1 MQVAEESVTTL
12 ESKVREPSST
22 VCRQPNPPPPPSE
35 TACGLRRRV
44 CACVQLAEAES
55 ALKIKIESLVKA
67 SARNKEVTFMLAW
80 LERQYAQL
88 DQGHQQAQAA
98 AQAAEEELG
107 RERTVNA
114 RARAD
119 LAMLKARMN

>member
-1 MQVAEESVTTL
+1 MLLA
-12 ESKVREPSST
+12 
-22 VCRQPNPPPPPSE
+22 
-35 TACGLRRRV
+35 
-44 CACVQLAEAES
+44 QLTEADN
-55 ALKIKIESLVKA
+55 ALGAKTESLAKA

-88 DQGHQQAQAA
+88 DEGYQRTATEMREVKDALA
-98 AQAAEEELG
+98 

-119 LAMLKARMN
+119 LAMLKARKTKV

>member
-1 MQVAEESVTTL
+1 MLLT
-12 ESKVREPSST
+12 
-22 VCRQPNPPPPPSE
+22 
-35 TACGLRRRV
+35 
-44 CACVQLAEAES
+44 QLTEADN
-55 ALKIKIESLVKA
+55 ALGAKTESLAKA

-88 DQGHQQAQAA
+88 DERYQRT
-98 AQAAEEELG
+98 AAEMQEVEDALG

-119 LAMLKARMN
+119 LAMLKAKRTKV

>member
-1 MQVAEESVTTL
+1 
-12 ESKVREPSST
+12 
-22 VCRQPNPPPPPSE
+22 
-35 TACGLRRRV
+35 
-44 CACVQLAEAES
+44 
-55 ALKIKIESLVKA
+55 
-67 SARNKEVTFMLAW
+67 MLAW

-98 AQAAEEELG
+98 AQAAAEELG

-119 LAMLKARMN
+119 LAMLKARMD

>member
-1 MQVAEESVTTL
+1 M
-12 ESKVREPSST
+12 
-22 VCRQPNPPPPPSE
+22 
-35 TACGLRRRV
+35 
-44 CACVQLAEAES
+44 EA
-55 ALKIKIESLVKA
+55 KTESLAKA

-88 DQGHQQAQAA
+88 DEGYQRTTTEIREVKDA
-98 AQAAEEELG
+98 LG

-119 LAMLKARMN
+119 LAMLKARRTKV

>member
-1 MQVAEESVTTL
+1 MLA
-12 ESKVREPSST
+12 
-22 VCRQPNPPPPPSE
+22 
-35 TACGLRRRV
+35 
-44 CACVQLAEAES
+44 QLTEADN
-55 ALKIKIESLVKA
+55 ALGAKTESLAKA

-88 DQGHQQAQAA
+88 DEGYQSTATEMREVKDALA
-98 AQAAEEELG
+98 

-119 LAMLKARMN
+119 LAMLKARTS

>member
-1 MQVAEESVTTL
+1 MLA
-12 ESKVREPSST
+12 
-22 VCRQPNPPPPPSE
+22 
-35 TACGLRRRV
+35 
-44 CACVQLAEAES
+44 QLTEADN
-55 ALKIKIESLVKA
+55 ALGAKTESLAKA

-88 DQGHQQAQAA
+88 DEGYQRTATEMREVKDALA
-98 AQAAEEELG
+98 

-119 LAMLKARMN
+119 LAMLKARKTKV

>member
-1 MQVAEESVTTL
+1 LLLA
-12 ESKVREPSST
+12 
-22 VCRQPNPPPPPSE
+22 
-35 TACGLRRRV
+35 
-44 CACVQLAEAES
+44 QLTEADN
-55 ALKIKIESLVKA
+55 ALGAKTESLAKA

-88 DQGHQQAQAA
+88 DEGYQRTATEMREVKDALA
-98 AQAAEEELG
+98 

-119 LAMLKARMN
+119 LAMLKARKTKV